1 MSAWRTRLRRFLPRR
16 FLRSGTL
23 HSLHDVWSPEL
34 GNRREVV
41 VYLPP
46 TYGRS
51 RRFPVVYMQDG
62 QNLFDPATA
71 HAGDWALLRA
81 LDALA
86 AAGHETII
94 VGVWNAGEARIAE
107 YSPFRDEK
115 TGGGRGDLYLAFLIE
130 TLKPMIDRRF
140 RTRPE
145 RAHTGIAGSSM
156 GGLISLYGF
165 FRAPAVFG
173 FAGVLSPSLWYADAA
188 IFPVV
193 AAAPV
198 APTAGELLADADAG
212 KKIIKAKGAKNIASG
227 IANILAT
234 FNNTIVAITD
244 MQGNI
249 LGWSS
254 AGRVGFKGSRKSTAF
269 AAQQVAQ
276 DAARQAMSH
285 GMKEVEVKVKGPG
298 SGRES
303 AIRALQAIGLEISS
317 IKDVTPIP
325 HNGCRPRKKRRV

>member
-1 MSAWRTRLRRFLPRR
+1 MSAWRARFRRFLPRR

-46 TYGRS
+46 TYGGT

-71 HAGDWALLRA
+71 HASDWGLLRA

-86 AAGHETII
+86 AAGRETII
-94 VGVWNAGEARIAE
+94 VGVANAGEARIAE
-107 YSPFRDEK
+107 YSPFRDEQ
-115 TGGGRGDLYLAFLIE
+115 TGAGRGDRYLAFLIQ

-165 FRAPAVFG
+165 FHAPAAFG
-173 FAGVLSPSLWYADAA
+173 FAGVLSPSLWFADAA
-188 IFPVV
+188 IFSVMASAPFV
-193 AAAPV
+193 AGRVYIDVGRREGDQHVANVRRLGDLIIDKGYHVGGDFLMVEDPNGGHDEASWGRRFPAAL
-198 APTAGELLADADAG
+198 AFLLADR
-212 KKIIKAKGAKNIASG
+212 GASESRASR
-227 IANILAT
+227 LA
-234 FNNTIVAITD
+234 
-244 MQGNI
+244 
-249 LGWSS
+249 
-254 AGRVGFKGSRKSTAF
+254 
-269 AAQQVAQ
+269 
-276 DAARQAMSH
+276 
-285 GMKEVEVKVKGPG
+285 
-298 SGRES
+298 
-303 AIRALQAIGLEISS
+303 
-317 IKDVTPIP
+317 
-325 HNGCRPRKKRRV
+325 